1 MKAPTHLV
9 HPWDDTHH
17 VSWLD
22 VVLVLLLALSILSGY
37 RRGATLQVFGLV
49 GLIGGVVVGAFV
61 APRVAAL
68 ANSPTT
74 AVALVVGSVLVGA
87 AAGNVAGWM
96 IGSRVRNKA
105 HDHAPMRRADAVGGS
120 LLSVGALL
128 LVTWFLALNL
138 ANGPFPGVARGI
150 QDSRVVQTLDAA
162 LPQPPSLMG
171 ELQHVLALLGFP
183 DVFVGLPPQPADPV
197 EPPASRD
204 AAAATR
210 AARASTVEVLGRGC
224 YQGFLNQGSGFVVA
238 PGLVVTNA
246 HVVAGTNEQWIHS
259 DEGDT
264 AAVVVLFDPDL
275 DLAILRSPTLDAP
288 PMRLLRG
295 EVERGQG
302 GAILGYPGGGPLE
315 PTGAAVRQVIEPV
328 GRNIYGEG
336 EVRRRVYELQASI
349 RRGNSG
355 GPFVLPDGRV
365 AGVVFANS
373 VVADD
378 VGYALLSTEVLP
390 ALETARDQM
399 DAVATGSCTL

>member
-1 MKAPTHLV
+1 
-9 HPWDDTHH
+9 

-22 VVLVLLLALSILSGY
+22 VILVLLLALSIVSGY

-49 GLIGGVVVGAFV
+49 GLIGGVVLGALV

-87 AAGNVAGWM
+87 AAGNVAGWTV
-96 IGSRVRNKA
+96 GSRVRSKA
-105 HDHAPMRRADAVGGS
+105 HDHAPVRRVDAVGGS

-150 QDSRVVQTLDAA
+150 QDSRVVRTLDAA
-162 LPQPPSLMG
+162 LPQPPSLLG

-183 DVFVGLPPQPADPV
+183 DVFVGLPPEPADPV
-197 EPPASRD
+197 EPPAGRD

-210 AARASTVEVLGRGC
+210 EASDSTVEILGRGC

-246 HVVAGTNEQWIHS
+246 HVVAGTNEQWIHRAG
-259 DEGDT
+259 GDS
-264 AAVVVLFDPDL
+264 AAQVVLFDPAL
-275 DLAILRSPTLDAP
+275 DIAILRAPGLDAP
-288 PMRLLRG
+288 PLRLLKG
-295 EVERGQG
+295 EVQRGQG
-302 GAILGYPGGGPLE
+302 GAILGYPGGGPLQA
-315 PTGAAVRQVIEPV
+315 TAAAVRQVIEPV
-328 GRNIYGEG
+328 GRDVYGEG
-336 EVRRRVYELQASI
+336 QVRRRVYELQASI
-349 RRGNSG
+349 HSGNSG

-390 ALETARDQM
+390 SLQVARTRTDPV
-399 DAVATGSCTL
+399 DTGSCTL